1 MLGEVFIMPKF
12 EISPYITSQNI
23 GEIEV
28 NVELTKEEV
37 ELCMKMSKQEFSDYI
52 KSKAT
57 IVITDFSVDYDPQE
71 LNDWDEVE

>member
-1 MLGEVFIMPKF
+1 MPKF
-12 EISPYITSQNI
+12 EILPYITSKNI

-37 ELCMKMSKQEFSDYI
+37 ESCMKMSKQEFSDYI

-57 IVITDFSVDYDPQE
+57 IVITDFDIDYDPLE
-71 LNDWDEVE
+71 LKDWDEIE